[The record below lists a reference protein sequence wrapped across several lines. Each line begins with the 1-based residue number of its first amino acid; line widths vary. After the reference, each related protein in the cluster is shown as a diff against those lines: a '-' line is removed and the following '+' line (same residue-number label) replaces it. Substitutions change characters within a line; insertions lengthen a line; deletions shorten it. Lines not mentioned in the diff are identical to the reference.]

1 MSQIALVL
9 LSFAALVTVL
19 FVPLVYLLSHSSG
32 TDPAGAGTS
41 VFLLSFLRSSALT
54 TSLLFIVFADRLS
67 NAGESRISQ
76 VFLLILAVAVAEF
89 VCSGISLESA
99 ERGSESFVLTVLCLL
114 ANVAP
119 ALLVVAGFQALL
131 NEERLSPPYCWGSL
145 GLSVVVIIA
154 MVITTNQ
161 LDQQRKMEYEQSQR
175 IN

>member
-9 LSFAALVTVL
+9 LSFAALITVL
-19 FVPLVYLLSHSSG
+19 FVPLVYLLNHSSG

-41 VFLLSFLRSSALT
+41 VFLLSFLRSSALI
-54 TSLLFIVFADRLS
+54 TSLLFVVFADRLS
-67 NAGESRISQ
+67 NPGDSRISL

-89 VCSGISLESA
+89 ACSGISLETA
-99 ERGSESFVLTVLCLL
+99 ERGSESFVLTILCLL

-131 NEERLSPPYCWGSL
+131 NDGRLGSQYCWGSL
-145 GLSVVVIIA
+145 GLSVVVIVA
-154 MVITTNQ
+154 MVVTTNQ
-161 LDQQRKMEYEQSQR
+161 LDQQRKLEYEQSQR